1 MGGNKRVPV
10 FNCLQA
16 MNERIGELKIKA
28 QNGDVHAQT
37 YLGYIYE
44 MGRGVN
50 KHTNGKPNIV
60 FLLADDQALIS
71 MGCYGNNDALTPN
84 LDRLSKKGV
93 TFDNHYVTTAICE
106 VVASESLSKDQKE
119 VVETTLTIEQE
130 IQVLA
135 HAANELPG
143 GGK

>member
-50 KHTNGKPNIV
+50 KHLRESSQWYLMAAKSGNRYAIE
-60 FLLADDQALIS
+60 ALEEIRR
-71 MGCYGNNDALTPN
+71 A
-84 LDRLSKKGV
+84 SKS
-93 TFDNHYVTTAICE
+93 I
-106 VVASESLSKDQKE
+106 
-119 VVETTLTIEQE
+119 
-130 IQVLA
+130 
-135 HAANELPG
+135 
-143 GGK
+143 

>member
-1 MGGNKRVPV
+1 MGGNKRAPV

-50 KHTNGKPNIV
+50 KHLRESSQWYLMAAKSGNRY
-60 FLLADDQALIS
+60 ALEE
-71 MGCYGNNDALTPN
+71 MRRA
-84 LDRLSKKGV
+84 SKS
-93 TFDNHYVTTAICE
+93 I
-106 VVASESLSKDQKE
+106 
-119 VVETTLTIEQE
+119 
-130 IQVLA
+130 
-135 HAANELPG
+135 
-143 GGK
+143 